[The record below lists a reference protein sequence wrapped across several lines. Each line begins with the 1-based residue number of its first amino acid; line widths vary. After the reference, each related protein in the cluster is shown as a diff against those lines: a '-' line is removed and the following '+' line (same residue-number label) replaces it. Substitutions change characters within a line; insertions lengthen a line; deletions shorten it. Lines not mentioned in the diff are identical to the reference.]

1 MNHTAT
7 FDFITQQKLYR
18 VRSSTI
24 CQDPVRSAQA
34 RKFIREAL
42 TSSEGKPT
50 KDKVVCGII
59 PFNPQEPA
67 YLLAAPKPQAQ
78 DPAHLA
84 GKGSFFRPDDTEP
97 QASEPSRLVADSSFN
112 QAEESHYLSAVESAI
127 SILDQGELHK
137 IVLGRHQR
145 YRIAGDQPLQGLDLA
160 HALHQANPLADTFC
174 LRTSN
179 HQQWVGA
186 SPEVV
191 ADVRDQHFYTH
202 PLAGSRNKQT
212 CTNIKEAQQ
221 VLLNSLK
228 DLHEHSFV
236 VEHIRQRLLNL
247 PGLHLD
253 TICPPEV
260 TETDSMYHLGTPISA
275 QVPSDY
281 TPLQLALQ
289 IHPTPA
295 VGGTPP
301 AIALPHITRLERSA
315 RHYFAGLVG
324 WMDGAGQGRWSLIL
338 RSAHISGSDIDL
350 WAGAGIVQGSEPAL
364 ELAETEAKMQ
374 TILSACQQVLSPT
387 VVLASSCP

>member
-42 TSSEGKPT
+42 TSSEGKLT

-78 DPAHLA
+78 DPSGLV
-84 GKGSFFRPDDTEP
+84 GKGRLLSPGEEL
-97 QASEPSRLVADSSFN
+97 QASGGSRLRTDISFN
-112 QAEESHYLSAVESAI
+112 QAEESHYLSAVENAI
-127 SILDQGELHK
+127 SILNQGELHK

-145 YRIAGDQPLQGLDLA
+145 YRVAGDQPLQGLDLA

-174 LRTSN
+174 LRTSD

-186 SPEVV
+186 SPEVI

-236 VEHIRQRLLNL
+236 VEHIRQRLQNL

-260 TETDSMYHLGTPISA
+260 TETDSMYHLGTPIRA
-275 QVPSDY
+275 QVPADY

-338 RSAHISGSDIDL
+338 RSAHIYGSTIDL

-374 TILSACQQVLSPT
+374 TILSACRQVLSPT
-387 VVLASSCP
+387 VALASSCP